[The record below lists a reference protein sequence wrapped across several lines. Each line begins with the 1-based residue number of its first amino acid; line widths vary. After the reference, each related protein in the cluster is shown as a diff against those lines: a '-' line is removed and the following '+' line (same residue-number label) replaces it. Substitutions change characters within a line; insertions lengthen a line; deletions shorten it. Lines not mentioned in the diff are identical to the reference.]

1 MLIGVD
7 LGLTN
12 ARAAW
17 VDATGKTVLLETLT
31 GRRVMPAAVGLD
43 TSGQLH
49 VGESARNQHLLDP
62 EQATL
67 RLRRL
72 LGTSQRVMLGDK
84 SFSPHELV
92 AVVLSQLKE
101 FSEQRLGCGVT
112 GLALAVP
119 CDFTATQ
126 SQAAIDAARLA
137 GFRAVQLVLEPVA
150 IAAAYGLRPSDLSV
164 EQPILVCD
172 LGARSCEA
180 AVLVRDERGL
190 GFAVRASAGNTIG
203 SEECDQRVIGHLSHL
218 YEREFGLSPHGSRK
232 AMARLRLAA
241 EWTKR
246 ALSTQESTTVRLP
259 GLLTVAHTPF
269 DLIAELSRE
278 QLELLIE
285 DDLRRSL
292 QAVEIA
298 LREARFLPSQLHAV
312 LISGGGAEMPM
323 FAKLLEDLVVTRPR
337 QDVKPEE
344 AIARGAA
351 LLGATRLKEGAFLTH
366 GSPAPDPPAPNLAGP
381 PADADV
387 APEKASKAQ
396 DANANEGSKATATKP
411 DEPPTSP
418 TSPTSKI
425 LTSQESKLPSG

>member
-17 VDATGKTVLLETLT
+17 ALAEGETVLLETLT
-31 GRRVMPAAVGLD
+31 GRRVVPAAVGLD
-43 TSGQLH
+43 ASGQLH

-62 EQATL
+62 DHATL

-72 LGTSQRVMLGDK
+72 LGTGQRVMLAEK

-92 AVVLSQLKE
+92 AVVLSQIKE
-101 FSEQRLGCGVT
+101 FAEQRLGEMVS

-119 CDFTATQ
+119 CNFTAGQ

-150 IAAAYGLRPSDLSV
+150 VAVAYGLRPQELKAD
-164 EQPILVCD
+164 QPLLVVD
-172 LGARSCEA
+172 FGALGCEA

-190 GFAVRASAGNTIG
+190 GFAVRASAGNAVG
-203 SEECDQRVIGHLSHL
+203 SDECDQRIIGHLAHL

-246 ALSTQESTTVRLP
+246 TLSVQEATTVRLP
-259 GLLTVAHTPF
+259 GLLTVGHTPF
-269 DLIAELSRE
+269 DLVAELSRE
-278 QLELLIE
+278 QLELLVE

-292 QAVEIA
+292 QAVEIV
-298 LREARFLPSQLHAV
+298 LREARLMPTHLHAV
-312 LISGGGAEMPM
+312 LMSGGGAEMPL
-323 FAKLLEDLVVTRPR
+323 FARLLEELVVVRPATEVR
-337 QDVKPEE
+337 PEE

-351 LLGATRLKEGAFLTH
+351 LIGTARLSEG
-366 GSPAPDPPAPNLAGP
+366 PASQGPLASSAPAHKG
-381 PADADV
+381 PADPA
-387 APEKASKAQ
+387 A
-396 DANANEGSKATATKP
+396 
-411 DEPPTSP
+411 
-418 TSPTSKI
+418 
-425 LTSQESKLPSG
+425 